1 MKQIVVLSGKGGTG
15 KTTITAALAHLAS
28 QEASIVLADLDVDAA
43 NLELVLA
50 PRLLESHDFVGGKRA
65 VIDPELCTAC
75 GTCAEV
81 CRFEAVSPH
90 PTPWPSPLSQNWERG
105 GGGGEAAGGE
115 VRAYFIDPI
124 ACEGCAVCFYQCP
137 AGAIR
142 LEEPVAGRWF
152 RSETRFGPLFHAR
165 LFAGEENS
173 GKLVT
178 LVKQQARLAALDLGA
193 EYLLLDGPPGIGCPV
208 IAACAGADLAL
219 LVAEPTVAGIHDLER
234 ALATTDHFGVPALV
248 VINKHDLN
256 PTRSQEIADY
266 CAARGIAL
274 VGRIPYDTVVTEAM
288 VRGLPVT
295 EYEDGPVSREL
306 GRVWERMKERLD

>member
-1 MKQIVVLSGKGGTG
+1 MKQIVILSGKGGTG

-50 PRLLESHDFVGGKRA
+50 PRTLESHDFIGGKRA
-65 VIDPELCTAC
+65 AIDPELCTAC

-81 CRFEAVSPH
+81 CRFEAVTS
-90 PTPWPSPLSQNWERG
+90 PSPAGRERG
-105 GGGGEAAGGE
+105 PGGDG
-115 VRAYFIDPI
+115 YFIDPI

-137 AGAIR
+137 AGAIC

-152 RSETRFGPLFHAR
+152 RSETRFGPLFHAQ

-193 EYLLLDGPPGIGCPV
+193 DYLLLDGPPGIGCPV
-208 IAACAGADLAL
+208 IAASAGADLAL
-219 LVAEPTVAGIHDLER
+219 IVAEPTVPGIHDLER
-234 ALATTDHFGVPALV
+234 VLATTDHFGVPALV
-248 VINKHDLN
+248 VINKHDLS
-256 PTRSQEIADY
+256 PAKSQEIADY
-266 CAARGIAL
+266 CAARDIEM
-274 VGRIPYDTVVTEAM
+274 VGRIPYDAVVTEAM

-306 GRVWERMKERLD
+306 RRVWERVKERLD